1 MHTSTEPLVINGSY
15 GEGGSH
21 HFRVALSMSALT
33 GIPVRIHSIRGGTR
47 KPGMMADDFAFFR
60 ALEEITSARVE
71 GDELRSNEVTFAPKH
86 RPKPFRGTVDVQ
98 EFEKGLQPGN
108 AVVLG
113 QALLPILARAGGYS
127 QFKVHGETYNTNTL
141 TYDVFEKQTLAAY
154 RQQGVYAWCRQIQSG
169 FGHATHGEVEFEVE
183 PSVMLPVDLDKRGE
197 LVSLRATITI
207 CDIAASIAER
217 GARMAESELRQVFP
231 AAEADIIEV
240 PGSSPGVFVSVTG
253 NFERGFGS
261 GLAMGARGIRMETV
275 TRNAIDQFQTWYK
288 SGAALDPFLV
298 DQLLLPAVLAE
309 GDSCFTTSSLTR
321 RVISQA
327 WVIKQ
332 FMPVQITILG
342 RESEPATIR
351 ISKTY

>member
-1 MHTSTEPLVINGSY
+1 
-15 GEGGSH
+15 
-21 HFRVALSMSALT
+21 
-33 GIPVRIHSIRGGTR
+33 
-47 KPGMMADDFAFFR
+47 MMADDFAFFR

-86 RPKPFRGTVDVQ
+86 RPKPFRGVVDVQ

-154 RQQGVYAWCRQIQSG
+154 RQQGVYAWCRQLQSG

-183 PSVMLPVDLDKRGE
+183 PSVMLPIDLDKRGE

-217 GARMAESELRQVFP
+217 GAKLAEAELRQVFP

-275 TRNAIDQFQTWYK
+275 TRTAIEQFQTWYK